1 MSEFDAVIVPG
12 GGVRPDGSLPPWV
25 RARMDVA
32 LDAAQGAW
40 IITLSAGTPHKA
52 AAREA
57 ESVAGARYLMARGY
71 DASRILVE
79 WSSYDTIGNAYFA
92 RMHHSEPAGLARLLV
107 VTSDFH
113 LARTA
118 AVFEWVFGLTP
129 RPVDYRLEFRGAS
142 NLGLPPDA
150 IAARAAKEADGLKT
164 VQQLSRELTSLPEFH
179 RWLFTQHDAYA
190 VARLD
195 QPRRALDARVSES
208 Y

>member
-25 RARMDVA
+25 QSRLDVA
-32 LDAAQGAW
+32 LEAAHGAW

-52 AAREA
+52 AAREF
-57 ESVAGARYLMARGY
+57 ESVAGARYLMACGY

-79 WSSYDTIGNAYFA
+79 WSSYDTIGNAYFT
-92 RMHHSEPAGLARLLV
+92 RMHHTEPAGLARLLV
-107 VTSDFH
+107 VTSEFH

-129 RPVDYRLEFRGAS
+129 RPVDYRLQFRAAPDM
-142 NLGLPPDA
+142 GLQPDA
-150 IAARAAKEADGLKT
+150 IAARAVKEAEGLER
-164 VQQLSRELTSLPEFH
+164 VRRLSRELSSLPEFH

-195 QPRRALDARVSES
+195 QPRPALDARVSES